1 MNKLI
6 SSLLL
11 LVSLCSFQSGVCAQW
26 ASLDSEIQ
34 KVLRQFENEWDRYG
48 EARQARLLLGAQ
60 RWTGMDK
67 EQRDEVSSRY
77 QKWQQLSSAKR
88 EELSQRYSEFGK
100 LSVEE
105 RRLLREQMQ
114 TFRRLPKVQQDKLRD
129 KFRRMTRED
138 KARALERLKRR
149 SRTLQSPR
157 ESMNDKHRRSND
169 VPARKREK
177 DTAGDI
183 RPG

>member
-6 SSLLL
+6 SSLFL
-11 LVSLCSFQSGVCAQW
+11 LVSLYSFQSGVCAEW
-26 ASLDSEIQ
+26 ASLDSETQ
-34 KVLRQFENEWDRYG
+34 KVLRQFENEWDRFG
-48 EARQARLLLGAQ
+48 EARQARLVLGAQ
-60 RWTGMDK
+60 RWIGMDK
-67 EQRDEVSSRY
+67 EQRDEVSKRY
-77 QKWQQLSSAKR
+77 QRWQQLSSAKR
-88 EELSQRYSEFGK
+88 KELSQRYGEFGK

-114 TFRRLPKVQQDKLRD
+114 TFKHLPKVQQDKLRD

-149 SRTLQSPR
+149 SRALQSPR
-157 ESMNDKHRRSND
+157 EIMSDKHRRGTD
-169 VPARKREK
+169 VPERKREK
-177 DTAGDI
+177 DTAGDS